1 MLNRV
6 VISPKRGKF
15 PPQLVTLQSDGGLAG
30 KKVFF
35 LKKAIRVTLSE
46 VSKIFLGRPTAR
58 KRFRAVGFA
67 QFRLGLSRL
76 RTSVESVFPRLENS
90 SAEEQ

>member
-15 PPQLVTLQSDGGLAG
+15 PPQLVSLQSDGGLAG

-58 KRFRAVGFA
+58 KRFRALAFA
-67 QFRLGLSRL
+67 RFQPGLL
-76 RTSVESVFPRLENS
+76 HPCISVESVFPQLENS